1 MGPHCLGCSLCTPLR
16 THQANR
22 AELARSLSQRERWA
36 RTLAQAEAAAGWCEV
51 AEAEAERATVVA
63 EIGRLSTVEGTIASA
78 VREQRKAWQWPQAQA
93 NRLQR
98 MAEAEAERAVVAAEI
113 GRLLTVEGTIAGAVR
128 EQRKAWLWPSRRC
141 LTALHAAQL
150 RLVLG
155 LLYSERLTEQCPVV
169 LEGGRITEIIV
180 SCWTVRPD
188 SPRPSRV

>member
-1 MGPHCLGCSLCTPLR
+1 MVCCPGWVRSGMPDCPGMGPHCLGCSLCTPLR

-78 VREQRKAWQWPQAQA
+78 VREQRKAW
-93 NRLQR
+93 
-98 MAEAEAERAVVAAEI
+98 
-113 GRLLTVEGTIAGAVR
+113 
-128 EQRKAWLWPSRRC
+128 LWPSRRC